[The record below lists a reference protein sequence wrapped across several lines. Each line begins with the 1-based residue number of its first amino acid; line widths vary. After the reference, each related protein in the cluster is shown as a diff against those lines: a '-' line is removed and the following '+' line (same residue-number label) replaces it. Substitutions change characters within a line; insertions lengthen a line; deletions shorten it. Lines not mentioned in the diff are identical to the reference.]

1 MGLGF
6 NSLLILTKKRIND
19 VLSDITFYILC
30 SLLLLINFIIIS
42 SYLASIG
49 SSGIDPSVS
58 TFMTRTFTLLEGLF
72 GTSATSQI
80 FSKGPLLFSFF
91 LSSLV
96 AILYLIILT
105 LIKLGHEKSTGTTE
119 LYLYSPIN
127 VKIYYLSFFIENILI
142 YIIIGIILITFY
154 VISSIAAN
162 IFFDITLIINFAF
175 LFLLFLNVL
184 TIGLLLFSVVKRHF
198 ASVFIWLSLITFF
211 VVIQINAISK
221 KEGFLQYTSVY
232 FSNILGW
239 VNPFSYYFQIINHLS
254 AQKVALSLSYTFI
267 SIVYSAVFFLSSLI
281 YLDRKGL

>member
-1 MGLGF
+1 MRLGF

-19 VLSDITFYILC
+19 IFTDITFYILC

-58 TFMTRTFTLLEGLF
+58 TFMTRTFALLEGLF
-72 GTSATSQI
+72 GTSATIQI
-80 FSKGPLLFSFF
+80 FSKGPLQFSFF

-127 VKIYYLSFFIENILI
+127 VKIYYLSFFIENVLI
-142 YIIIGIILITFY
+142 YIVIEIILITFY
-154 VISSIAAN
+154 GISSITAN
-162 IFFDITLIINFAF
+162 LFLDISLFLNFA
-175 LFLLFLNVL
+175 LLLLLFLDIL
-184 TIGLLLFSVVKRHF
+184 AISLLLYSVVKKHF
-198 ASVFIWLSLITFF
+198 ASVFILLSIITFF
-211 VVIQINAISK
+211 AVIQINAISK
-221 KEGFLQYTSVY
+221 KEGFLQYTSLY
-232 FSNILGW
+232 FSNILEW

-254 AQKVALSLSYTFI
+254 AQKVVISLSYVFV
-267 SIVYSAVFFLSSLI
+267 SIVYSVIFILSSLI